1 MVHALPGPP
10 VPVTIPADQRW
21 SIVTITAFY
30 PGGTVAPGVQI
41 IDQGTGATIWWDSA
55 SISPAGEFRYWTQL
69 RLVLTEG
76 HTYDLVGSGIP
87 DLSLNGYLLT
97 P

>member
-1 MVHALPGPP
+1 M
-10 VPVTIPADQRW
+10 
-21 SIVTITAFY
+21 TITAFY

-41 IDQGTGATIWWDSA
+41 IDQGTSATIWWDSDA
-55 SISPAGEFRYWTQL
+55 VSPAGQFRYWTQL

-76 HTYDLVGSGIP
+76 HTYELVGSGFP
-87 DLSLNGYLLT
+87 DLSLHGYLLT